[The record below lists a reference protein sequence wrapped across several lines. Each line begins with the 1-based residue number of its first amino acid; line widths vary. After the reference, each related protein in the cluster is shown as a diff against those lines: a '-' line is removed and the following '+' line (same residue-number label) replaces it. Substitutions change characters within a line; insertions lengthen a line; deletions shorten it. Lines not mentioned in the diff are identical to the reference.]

1 MANVKMSRVEFEK
14 HFKLNE
20 EIEEKINMFGTPV
33 QSISDKEIEIE
44 VYPNRPDLLC
54 LHGFLRSFKNF
65 AGDKPEIRKYRIK
78 KDKDFRVVVD
88 SSVNSVRPYTACAVV
103 KGIKFD
109 DNKLLEIIEMQE
121 KLHSTI
127 GRNRKKVA
135 LGIYPLDKIK
145 FPVKYHCL
153 SPNDIKFIPLGESK
167 EMSGMDILKRH
178 PKGREYGYL
187 IEGFSK
193 YPIFSDAEN
202 IIMSMPPIINSSVI
216 GEVSEDTKDIFI
228 ECSGTDIY
236 TLKKIINIVSANISD
251 MGGEIYSVQIDYKD
265 KKIIT
270 PDFKEEM
277 ISLNLKNVNSLLGLE
292 LKDKDVQKLLL
303 KMGLD
308 LNKGKVK
315 IPSWRVDVMHEVDV
329 IEDIAIAY
337 GYKKFV
343 PEIPSVATI
352 GSELFSS
359 KIKSKISEI
368 LAGAGLLEISSY
380 HMIKPEEAKFLNSD
394 DKIFLENSKTDY
406 KILRENLLIPFLR
419 IMSENKDNE
428 YPQKIFEIGSV
439 FSKDK
444 NSETGIRES
453 DNLCLAITPGN
464 FTEIKRILEY
474 LVKSLGFSLDYKE
487 GSSNLLIDG
496 RTASVILDGK
506 EIGFIGEVHPEIL
519 RDFGIKMQ
527 VSLAEIN
534 LEKIFEF
541 F

>member
-265 KKIIT
+265 RKIIT

-352 GSELFSS
+352 GRELFSS

-406 KILRENLLIPFLR
+406 KILRENLLIPCLR
-419 IMSENKDNE
+419 IISENKDNE
-428 YPQKIFEIGSV
+428 YPQKMFEIGSV

-444 NSETGIRES
+444 NSETGIKES

-464 FTEIKRILEY
+464 FTEVKRVLEY

>member
-1 MANVKMSRVEFEK
+1 MSRVEFEK
-14 HFKLNE
+14 YFKLNDE
-20 EIEEKINMFGTPV
+20 VEEKINMFGTPV

-44 VYPNRPDLLC
+44 VYPNRPDLLG

-65 AGDKPEIRKYRIK
+65 AGSKPEIKEYRIK

-88 SSVNSVRPYTACAVV
+88 SSVNSVRPYTVCAVI

-109 DNKLLEIIEMQE
+109 ENKLTEIIEMQE

-127 GRNRKKVA
+127 GRNRKKA
-135 LGIYPLDKIK
+135 AIGIYPLDKIK

-167 EMSGMDILKRH
+167 EMSGIEIIKRH
-178 PKGREYGYL
+178 PKGKEYGNL

-202 IIMSMPPIINSSVI
+202 VVMSMPPIINSSVI
-216 GEVSEDTKDIFI
+216 GEVSENTKDIFI
-228 ECSGTDIY
+228 ECSGNDIP

-270 PDFKEEM
+270 PDFKEEV
-277 ISLNLKNVNSLLGLE
+277 ISFEVKNANKLLGLE
-292 LKDKDVQKLLL
+292 LKEKDVQKLLL
-303 KMGLD
+303 RMGLD
-308 LNKGKVK
+308 FNKGKVK
-315 IPSWRVDVMHEVDV
+315 VPSWRVDIMHEVDV

-352 GSELFSS
+352 GNELFSS

-406 KILRENLLIPFLR
+406 KILRENLLIPCLR
-419 IMSENKDNE
+419 IISENKDNE
-428 YPQKIFEIGSV
+428 YPQKMFEIGSV

-444 NSETGIRES
+444 NSETGIKES

-464 FTEIKRILEY
+464 FTEVKRVLEY

>member
-265 KKIIT
+265 RKIIT

-496 RTASVILDGK
+496 RTASVILNGK

>member
-14 HFKLNE
+14 HFKLND
-20 EIEEKINMFGTPV
+20 EIEEKINMFGTPI
-33 QSISDKEIEIE
+33 QSINDKEIEIE

-54 LHGFLRSFKNF
+54 FHGFLRSFKNF
-65 AGDKPEIRKYRIK
+65 AGNKPEISEYGIK

-88 SSVNSVRPYTACAVV
+88 SSVNSIRPYIACAVV

-109 DNKLLEIIEMQE
+109 ENKIAEIIEMQE
-121 KLHSTI
+121 KLHSTM

-135 LGIYPLDKIK
+135 IGIYPLDKIK
-145 FPVKYHCL
+145 FPIKYQSL

-167 EMSGMDILKRH
+167 EMSAIDIIKRH
-178 PKGREYGYL
+178 PKGKEYGNL
-187 IEGFSK
+187 IESFSK
-193 YPIFSDAEN
+193 YPVFIDAEN
-202 IIMSMPPIINSSVI
+202 SIMSMPPIINSSLS
-216 GEVSEDTKDIFI
+216 GEVSEKTKDIFI
-228 ECSGTDIY
+228 ECSGRDIY
-236 TLKKIINIVSANISD
+236 TLKKIINIISANISD

-265 KKIIT
+265 KKMVT
-270 PDFKEEM
+270 PDFKEEV
-277 ISLNLKNVNSLLGLE
+277 ISFDLKNANKILGLE

-303 KMGLD
+303 RMGFD

-315 IPSWRVDVMHEVDV
+315 IPSWRVDIMHEVDI

-352 GSELFSS
+352 GSELFGS
-359 KIKSKISEI
+359 KVKSKISEI

-406 KILRENLLIPFLR
+406 KILRENLLIPCLR
-419 IMSENKDNE
+419 IVSENKDNE

-439 FSKDK
+439 FYKDK
-444 NSETGIRES
+444 STETGIKEK
-453 DNLCLAITPGN
+453 DNLCIAITPGN

-474 LVKSLGFSLDYKE
+474 LAKNLGFSLDYKE
-487 GSSNLLIDG
+487 NSFNLLING
-496 RTASVILDGK
+496 RTASVILKGED
-506 EIGFIGEVHPEIL
+506 IGFIGEVHPEIL
-519 RDFGIKMQ
+519 RDFGIKMP
-527 VSLAEIN
+527 VSIAEIN
-534 LEKIFEF
+534 LEKIFGLL
-541 F
+541 

>member
-14 HFKLNE
+14 YFKLNDE
-20 EIEEKINMFGTPV
+20 VEEKINMFGTPV

-44 VYPNRPDLLC
+44 VYPNRPDLLG

-65 AGDKPEIRKYRIK
+65 AGSKPEIKEYRIK

-88 SSVNSVRPYTACAVV
+88 SSVNSVRPYTVCAVI

-109 DNKLLEIIEMQE
+109 ENKLTEIIEMQE

-127 GRNRKKVA
+127 GRNRKKA
-135 LGIYPLDKIK
+135 AIGIYPLDKIK

-167 EMSGMDILKRH
+167 EMSGIEIIKRH
-178 PKGREYGYL
+178 PKGKEYGNL

-202 IIMSMPPIINSSVI
+202 VVMSMPPIINSSVI
-216 GEVSEDTKDIFI
+216 GEVSENTKDIFI
-228 ECSGTDIY
+228 ECSGNDIP

-270 PDFKEEM
+270 PDFKEEV
-277 ISLNLKNVNSLLGLE
+277 ISFEVKNANKLLGLE
-292 LKDKDVQKLLL
+292 LKEKDVQKLLL
-303 KMGLD
+303 RMGLD
-308 LNKGKVK
+308 FNKGKVK
-315 IPSWRVDVMHEVDV
+315 VPSWRVDIMHEVDV

-352 GSELFSS
+352 GNELFSS

-406 KILRENLLIPFLR
+406 KILRENLLIPCLR
-419 IMSENKDNE
+419 IISENKDNE
-428 YPQKIFEIGSV
+428 YPQKMFEIGSV

-444 NSETGIRES
+444 NSETGIKES

-464 FTEIKRILEY
+464 FTEVKRVLEY

-527 VSLAEIN
+527 VSIAEIS
-534 LEKIFEF
+534 LEKIFELF
-541 F
+541 

>member
-265 KKIIT
+265 RKIIT

-352 GSELFSS
+352 GRELFSS

-496 RTASVILDGK
+496 RTASVILNGK

>member
-1 MANVKMSRVEFEK
+1 
-14 HFKLNE
+14 
-20 EIEEKINMFGTPV
+20 
-33 QSISDKEIEIE
+33 
-44 VYPNRPDLLC
+44 
-54 LHGFLRSFKNF
+54 
-65 AGDKPEIRKYRIK
+65 
-78 KDKDFRVVVD
+78 
-88 SSVNSVRPYTACAVV
+88 
-103 KGIKFD
+103 
-109 DNKLLEIIEMQE
+109 
-121 KLHSTI
+121 
-127 GRNRKKVA
+127 
-135 LGIYPLDKIK
+135 
-145 FPVKYHCL
+145 
-153 SPNDIKFIPLGESK
+153 
-167 EMSGMDILKRH
+167 
-178 PKGREYGYL
+178 
-187 IEGFSK
+187 
-193 YPIFSDAEN
+193 
-202 IIMSMPPIINSSVI
+202 
-216 GEVSEDTKDIFI
+216 
-228 ECSGTDIY
+228 
-236 TLKKIINIVSANISD
+236 
-251 MGGEIYSVQIDYKD
+251 
-265 KKIIT
+265 
-270 PDFKEEM
+270 
-277 ISLNLKNVNSLLGLE
+277 
-292 LKDKDVQKLLL
+292 
-303 KMGLD
+303 
-308 LNKGKVK
+308 
-315 IPSWRVDVMHEVDV
+315 MHEVDV

-343 PEIPSVATI
+343 PEIHSVATI

-496 RTASVILDGK
+496 RTASVILNGK

-519 RDFGIKMQ
+519 RDFGIKMP
-527 VSLAEIN
+527 VSIAEIS
-534 LEKIFEF
+534 LEKISELF
-541 F
+541 